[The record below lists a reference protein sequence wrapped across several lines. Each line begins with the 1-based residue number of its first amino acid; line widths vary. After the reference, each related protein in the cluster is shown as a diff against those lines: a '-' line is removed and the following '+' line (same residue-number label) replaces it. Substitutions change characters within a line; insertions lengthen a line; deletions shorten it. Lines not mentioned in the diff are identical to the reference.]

1 MTLTAPQRETARR
14 PLREA
19 EHHVAPIDPLSPLSH
34 LSPGLE
40 PADARA
46 GGQEDMFTDVA
57 LDLLTAQKA
66 QGDAS

>member
-19 EHHVAPIDPLSPLSH
+19 EHHVAPIDPLPDL
-34 LSPGLE
+34 LPGVE
-40 PADARA
+40 PADACA
-46 GGQEDMFTDVA
+46 GGQEDLLTDVA